1 MVPRADAQRN
11 IDALL
16 AAAKEEFVSSG
27 VDVSV
32 RAIAARADVGTATLY
47 RHFPSRADLIAAVFH
62 REIDDLL
69 ATAASLSQSC
79 EPGEALDRWVD
90 RYIDFV
96 ATKHGLAAA
105 LHSGDPAF
113 SGLREYFEE
122 HVGPALQILLARA
135 EDAGV
140 IGSGTN
146 ALDLL
151 GAIANLCIPP
161 PGTGDT
167 SRAYRMVALLL
178 SGLRYEAV
186 RPGTARN

>member
-1 MVPRADAQRN
+1 VPRADAQRN
-11 IDALL
+11 VDALL

-27 VDVSV
+27 VDVGV
-32 RAIAARADVGTATLY
+32 RAIAARAGVGTATLY
-47 RHFPSRADLIAAVFH
+47 RHFPTRAGLISAVFH

-69 ATAASLSQSC
+69 AAAATLSGSC
-79 EPGEALDRWVD
+79 EPGDALDRWVD

-113 SGLREYFEE
+113 SGLREHFEE
-122 HVGPALQILLARA
+122 HVGPALQILLDRA
-135 EDAGV
+135 EDAGL

-161 PGTGDT
+161 PGTSDT
-167 SRAYRMVALLL
+167 SRAHRMVALLL
-178 SGLRYEAV
+178 GGLRYDAV
-186 RPGTARN
+186 RPTAATD